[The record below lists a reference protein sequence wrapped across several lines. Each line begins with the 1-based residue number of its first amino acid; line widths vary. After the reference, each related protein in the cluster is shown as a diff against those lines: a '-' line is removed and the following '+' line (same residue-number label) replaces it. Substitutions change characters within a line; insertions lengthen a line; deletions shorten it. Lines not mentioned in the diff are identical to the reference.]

1 MAKKYGLP
9 LKVVREWQVNYC
21 ESGID
26 DLIGVKQKYTTK
38 FKLHAIEYRRAHE
51 LSYLQ
56 AVAQLG
62 IPNEGTLFAWE
73 KKYLESGI
81 KELQDTRKGRPP
93 EVPKQP
99 PPKKPLTY
107 EEQLEER
114 IKQFEME
121 NAYLKN

>member
-1 MAKKYGLP
+1 
-9 LKVVREWQVNYC
+9 
-21 ESGID
+21 
-26 DLIGVKQKYTTK
+26 
-38 FKLHAIEYRRAHE
+38 
-51 LSYLQ
+51 
-56 AVAQLG
+56 
-62 IPNEGTLFAWE
+62 
-73 KKYLESGI
+73 LESGI